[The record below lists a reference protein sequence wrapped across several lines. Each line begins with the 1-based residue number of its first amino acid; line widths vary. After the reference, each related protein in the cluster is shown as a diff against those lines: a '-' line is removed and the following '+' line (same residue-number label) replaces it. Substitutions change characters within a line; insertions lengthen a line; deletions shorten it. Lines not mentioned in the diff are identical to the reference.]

1 MQPSRLDNAAL
12 KFELDIRGLTFEDG
26 NFQKNARS
34 LRKALREEK
43 IDSFRRPRPILE
55 PMQEAGEILQS
66 FDLLTERTLVPSF
79 KRGKKDFEDVYS
91 QLCQLEGRT
100 TYTNWSTTEA
110 NRKLLDSLE
119 LVFMSF
125 RNKYFSDRSQFI
137 SVKPRISVEEDE
149 EEFTENQE
157 DELKQLERRV
167 QQLKLLKEKKTM
179 RVVSYEQEFDE
190 TISDDEHEANE
201 DQIEQNSRRN
211 LREALR
217 GNVNDPSGR
226 GSRSGVVNRP
236 PPPTNPH
243 SDNVPRNSDPF
254 YPNPYSSAQQNAA
267 INSSFYEQGMNQAR
281 ASNNRRQN
289 SLPVFKWPFHFDGEI
304 IAFIKDVENMAIAQ
318 LTSLD
323 ELRRG
328 ISILLKGKAQDWYR
342 VYGYQFNSWVD
353 IVNGL
358 KEEFLPAD
366 FDHRVDAEIR
376 ATKQTEI
383 ETFQEFCIRIELV
396 FMKLSHPMHESMKV
410 EHLKHNMHRSYKTP
424 DVARLRTIHEL
435 REACRYVDSINERG
449 RAAAQRI
456 ERPQN
461 FRQVPRV
468 YAMQENLPEEYRQ
481 PDANDEGIPL
491 NNAQTSAVEEQQR
504 EIQEIQAM
512 TREIRQRQQ
521 AGQRDFSLVKCYNC
535 NEFGHFANTCVRPQR
550 TLRCQGCGAR
560 GLTRAQCQNCRLQNV
575 PEQNRDDQRNLGNSN
590 QSQ

>member
-201 DQIEQNSRRN
+201 EQLEQNSRRN
-211 LREALR
+211 SQEAFR

-226 GSRSGVVNRP
+226 GSRSGVIKRP
-236 PPPTNPH
+236 PPPIKPH
-243 SDNVPRNSDPF
+243 PDNLPRKSDPF
-254 YPNPYSSAQQNAA
+254 YPFHSNPYSSAQQNAA
-267 INSSFYEQGMNQAR
+267 INSS
-281 ASNNRRQN
+281 
-289 SLPVFKWPFHFDGEI
+289 
-304 IAFIKDVENMAIAQ
+304 
-318 LTSLD
+318 
-323 ELRRG
+323 
-328 ISILLKGKAQDWYR
+328 
-342 VYGYQFNSWVD
+342 
-353 IVNGL
+353 
-358 KEEFLPAD
+358 KE
-366 FDHRVDAEIR
+366 
-376 ATKQTEI
+376 
-383 ETFQEFCIRIELV
+383 
-396 FMKLSHPMHESMKV
+396 
-410 EHLKHNMHRSYKTP
+410 
-424 DVARLRTIHEL
+424 
-435 REACRYVDSINERG
+435 
-449 RAAAQRI
+449 
-456 ERPQN
+456 
-461 FRQVPRV
+461 
-468 YAMQENLPEEYRQ
+468 
-481 PDANDEGIPL
+481 
-491 NNAQTSAVEEQQR
+491 
-504 EIQEIQAM
+504 
-512 TREIRQRQQ
+512 
-521 AGQRDFSLVKCYNC
+521 
-535 NEFGHFANTCVRPQR
+535 
-550 TLRCQGCGAR
+550 
-560 GLTRAQCQNCRLQNV
+560 
-575 PEQNRDDQRNLGNSN
+575 
-590 QSQ
+590 